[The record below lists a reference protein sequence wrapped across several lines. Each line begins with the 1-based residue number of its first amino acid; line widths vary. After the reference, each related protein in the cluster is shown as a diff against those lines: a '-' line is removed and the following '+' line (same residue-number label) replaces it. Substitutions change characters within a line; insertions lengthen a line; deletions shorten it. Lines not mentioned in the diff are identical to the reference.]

1 MATLGK
7 YCRAYPL
14 SRLRQFPGWSEKA
27 ENARK
32 VMKQAN
38 GEMVEVTRE
47 LTGADY
53 VYLHTDFTV
62 TDGIFIDENIIFT
75 DVTPEW
81 IEFCRTFLAHEPANH
96 EPAIHESSIK
106 EPRQQSEHGKA
117 GD

>member
-14 SRLRQFPGWSEKA
+14 SRLREFPGWSEKA

-32 VMKQAN
+32 VMKHAN

-62 TDGIFIDENIIFT
+62 TDGIFIDENIIFRN
-75 DVTPEW
+75 VTPEW
-81 IEFCRTFLAHEPANH
+81 IEFCRNVLGFDSHDDNH
-96 EPAIHESSIK
+96 ASPETDDKPT
-106 EPRQQSEHGKA
+106 R
-117 GD
+117 

>member
-1 MATLGK
+1 MTTLGK

-27 ENARK
+27 ENARRVTK
-32 VMKQAN
+32 LVN
-38 GEMVEVTRE
+38 GETVEVARE
-47 LTGADY
+47 LTDADY

-81 IEFCRTFLAHEPANH
+81 IEFCHTFLAHDPSVNGPKQMREN
-96 EPAIHESSIK
+96 
-106 EPRQQSEHGKA
+106 GNA
-117 GD
+117 GG